1 MNDFKVITAT
11 PELLEMRPLKSSQ
24 DLMTH
29 RLISPWV
36 QNSLWS
42 DIFDIL
48 GTKQDMMSEEFLYLH
63 DNEAILKAT
72 LSSMGV
78 GLVSKPEA
86 VEAIAAGALIA
97 PLGID
102 LLDELPDHK
111 MPKFY
116 LIRQHNKDES
126 PLVKHFTQWA
136 KVNLR

>member
-1 MNDFKVITAT
+1 
-11 PELLEMRPLKSSQ
+11 
-24 DLMTH
+24 MTH